1 MTYYKTTDLTHD
13 ELQERIQTADTQE
26 NIIQAFFNNHPHGKF
41 TASDLEHLLKSENRI
56 GPGTPIT
63 SIRRALTN
71 LKKDGRINK
80 LDEFKKGP
88 YGMNEHFY
96 QLSTGWGKTT
106 GAGYAEIQ
114 PSVPTLF

>member
-1 MTYYKTTDLTHD
+1 MTYFKTTSLTSD
-13 ELQERIQTADTQE
+13 ELQERIKTADTQE
-26 NIIQAFFNNHPHGKF
+26 NIIQDFFNKHPQEKF
-41 TASDLEHLLKSENRI
+41 TASDLEHILKSEERI

-71 LKKDGRINK
+71 LKNDGRINK

-88 YGMNEHFY
+88 YGMNEHYY

-114 PSVPTLF
+114 PSISTLF

>member
-1 MTYYKTTDLTHD
+1 MTYFKTTNLTHD
-13 ELQERIQTADTQE
+13 ELQERIHTADTQE
-26 NIIQAFFNNHPHGKF
+26 NIIQDYFNKHPHGKF
-41 TASDLEHLLKSENRI
+41 TASDLERRLKTENRI

-63 SIRRALTN
+63 SIRRAMTN

-114 PSVPTLF
+114 PINIEQ